1 MKPKTTIFLLLLL
14 LAACAVFVVVRH
26 TDLFKKAPSQPTAA
40 EMRVFPAE
48 PNGAKSLTIT
58 PRDGD
63 PLVFEKDDE
72 KWHIRIGPDIR
83 AAAVRYKVDRAAD
96 LLKELRCQTRFG
108 AKDPHVP
115 SPEMTGLGD
124 PLWTVELLDQE
135 DRTFALQVGRT
146 RRQGSGNVTY
156 VRVVGDDRICVVERD
171 FANALE
177 PRRDEYR
184 DKTVLDLDRDRI
196 VRLRTEGPK
205 AFELKKVDGNWEIV
219 HPISARPDPNK
230 VKDLI
235 GAVASVEAEEFVA
248 DKPSSLVRYGLEEG
262 KEAMI
267 LRVWEA
273 PEPPVT
279 TAPATQT
286 APAEA
291 PEPKEFILAFGIRT
305 RDNRKVYAKLRTADP
320 VFRLPVSLLD
330 KLAPAIDE
338 LRDKRLLAFQPG
350 AVTQVDLEI
359 GGQKAW
365 FAKGDAGWLMAKPYA
380 GEANSQRIEQLLKD
394 LAALEPERWADEKEA
409 PPKLSGL
416 DPARG
421 KITLHPK
428 DEGKPVTLLIGSAS
442 STGLMTFLKEADAES
457 VAVVKT
463 SDTASL
469 LSDPATYWGT
479 ELFVVASEAKIT
491 RLAVTRPGETWTI
504 VRDERD
510 GWKATTPL
518 ATKADGDN
526 VRKIIDRL
534 SRLRADKVVALGPMV
549 PNTYV
554 RDKNL
559 ITVQFVSEIRPE
571 PIPPATTAP
580 TTQPDEDPAATQPA
594 AVPATQPATAPAT
607 GPASAPATQPA
618 TAPAPIVKTH
628 VVQAIQRNG
637 KTYAWVVEKK
647 AAAVGEFPGDLYDAL
662 NAELRD
668 RRVWQFGAGRVTG
681 VRIVAGSE
689 KVDLERRKDEW
700 VCPLDKLLKID
711 AKKVTDFLSDIGPLQ
726 TERFYTHKSLPT
738 DTEKYGFKEPWLTI
752 GLDVEGG
759 KPLSLTISNEGL
771 DKTKNR
777 FARAAHLAGVFL
789 ITADDLKKLSKT
801 LKDFEK

>member
-1 MKPKTTIFLLLLL
+1 MKPKTAILLLII

-48 PNGAKSLTIT
+48 PNGAKGLTIT

-63 PLVFEKDDE
+63 PLVFEKDDG
-72 KWHIRIGPDIR
+72 KWHIRISPEVL
-83 AAAVRYKVDRAAD
+83 APAVQYKVDRAAD
-96 LLKELRCQTRFG
+96 LLKKLRCQTRSG
-108 AKDPHVP
+108 AKDPDVP
-115 SPEMTGLGD
+115 SPEMTGLAD
-124 PLWTVELLDQE
+124 PLWTVELLDAE

-171 FANALE
+171 FAYALE

-196 VRLRTEGPK
+196 VRLRTDGPK
-205 AFELKKVDGNWEIV
+205 AFELKKVDGNWQII

-262 KEAMI
+262 KEAML

-273 PEPPVT
+273 PRPPAT

-286 APAEA
+286 APAGA

-305 RDNRKVYAKLRTADP
+305 RDNRKVYAKLRAADP

-330 KLAPAIDE
+330 KLAPAIEE
-338 LRDKRLLAFQPG
+338 LRDKRLLAFEPG
-350 AVTQVDLEI
+350 AITQVDLEI

-416 DPARG
+416 DPPRG
-421 KITLHPK
+421 KITLHLK
-428 DEGKPVTLLIGSAS
+428 DEPKPVTLLIGSAS
-442 STGLMTFLKEADAES
+442 STGLMTFLKDADAES
-457 VAVVKT
+457 VAIVKT
-463 SDTASL
+463 SETASL

-479 ELFVVASEAKIT
+479 ELFAVAPEARIT
-491 RLAVTRPGETWTI
+491 RLVVTRPGETWTI
-504 VRDERD
+504 VRDEKE

-526 VRKIIDRL
+526 VEKIIERI
-534 SRLRADKVVALGPMV
+534 SRLQADKVVALGPMV
-549 PNTYV
+549 PNTYI

-571 PIPPATTAP
+571 PVPTTAS
-580 TTQPDEDPAATQPA
+580 
-594 AVPATQPATAPAT
+594 APAT
-607 GPASAPATQPA
+607 GPAEVPATAPASGPATRPATGPATQPA

-628 VVQAIQRNG
+628 VVQAIQRDG

-668 RRVWQFGAGRVTG
+668 RRVWQFDPDRVTG
-681 VRIVAGSE
+681 IRIVAGSE
-689 KVDLERRKDEW
+689 KVDLKREKDEW

-711 AKKVTDFLSDIGPLQ
+711 ARKVTDFLSDIGSLR
-726 TERFYTHKSLPT
+726 TERFYTHKNLPT
-738 DTEKYGFKEPWLTI
+738 DTEKYGFKEPWVTI

-759 KPLSLTISNEGL
+759 KPLSLTVSNEGL
-771 DKTKNR
+771 NKTKNR
-777 FARAAHLAGVFL
+777 FARAAALAGVFL